1 MVRHMVCY
9 NMAENPD
16 RPGDD
21 LSESEVEALHEVE
34 LGVEWLHRAHG
45 SLVEFHHATGHAMD
59 HLADAAELLRANGYD
74 ELADQI
80 RNELLPTGVVG
91 ETWSYHVVETFQD
104 GCLADATAFDADVR
118 EAVSDGR
125 RHVAERRQERE
136 WKDRRD

>member
-1 MVRHMVCY
+1 MGRCVVVSRMDGD
-9 NMAENPD
+9 PD

-59 HLADAAELLRANGYD
+59 HLADAEAMLRENGYD
-74 ELADQI
+74 ELAD
-80 RNELLPTGVVG
+80 RLRRELLPTGVVD
-91 ETWSYHVVETFQD
+91 ETWSYDIVETFQD
-104 GCLADATAFDADVR
+104 GCLADVTAFEADVR
-118 EAVSDGR
+118 ETVSDGR

-136 WKDRRD
+136 WKGRRD